1 MNENERGYQNQ
12 WTVEE
17 PDDSAEKAI
26 DSKQFFD
33 NLGEEVRNIKMQSGY
48 KPPDPV
54 RIAMENKTEFV
65 SFITDVIWEVKALL
79 VQSGLFKG
87 MELPETYILIPLKEY
102 VQEQMEKDNSAVFQD
117 LLQEVSNFVI
127 NIEKLLMENNEER
140 QGMYYATARR
150 DVYSLSIKIKEA
162 QAAALAG

>member
-1 MNENERGYQNQ
+1 
-12 WTVEE
+12 
-17 PDDSAEKAI
+17 
-26 DSKQFFD
+26 
-33 NLGEEVRNIKMQSGY
+33 
-48 KPPDPV
+48 
-54 RIAMENKTEFV
+54 
-65 SFITDVIWEVKALL
+65 
-79 VQSGLFKG
+79 
-87 MELPETYILIPLKEY
+87 
-102 VQEQMEKDNSAVFQD
+102 MEKDNSAVFQD